1 MKSDYNSDS
10 YSQYLCFPVYFSTN
24 NLVFER
30 NLHVWT
36 ETQQEVHDQIK
47 CLHDGGLGYRRIA
60 KHLNEIGSKT
70 FRGKEWGGNIVHSV
84 LKRNR
89 ERLNRLEVQNQET
102 EIEYGKMEL
111 VWLREGQLYF
121 DPRKD
126 VIDHLST
133 VVK

>member
-47 CLHDGGLGYRRIA
+47 CLHDGGLGYKRIA

-70 FRGKEWGGNIVHSV
+70 SRGKEVHKHSSIT
-84 LKRNR
+84 KF
-89 ERLNRLEVQNQET
+89 
-102 EIEYGKMEL
+102 IG
-111 VWLREGQLYF
+111 
-121 DPRKD
+121 
-126 VIDHLST
+126 
-133 VVK
+133 

>member
-1 MKSDYNSDS
+1 M
-10 YSQYLCFPVYFSTN
+10 CFPVYFSTN

-36 ETQQEVHDQIK
+36 EPQQEIHDQIK
-47 CLHDGGLGYRRIA
+47 CLHDSGLGYKRIA

-70 FRGKEWGGNIVHSV
+70 FRGKEWGSNIVHSV

-102 EIEYGKMEL
+102 EIEFTNRL
-111 VWLREGQLYF
+111 VINVLGILLQ
-121 DPRKD
+121 
-126 VIDHLST
+126 
-133 VVK
+133 